1 MGVKKHKKST
11 VKKKRRKM
19 LAKRAANEMQAG
31 QSNQAA
37 RKVAMTN
44 ER

>member
-19 LAKRAANEMQAG
+19 LAKRAANEIQAG
-31 QSNQAA
+31 KSNQST
-37 RKVAMTN
+37 RKVAITD

>member
-19 LAKRAANEMQAG
+19 LAKRAANETQVA
-31 QSNQAA
+31 QSNQSA

-44 ER
+44 E